1 MTRSEKAERDIDQ
14 MPKREHVWK
23 TQASAKAFADC
34 CNKDDEDD
42 IVYRVEVPSANM
54 FYFLFD
60 KIPDDDG
67 LFLAGRREVLA
78 IWTKGKSVDSKFVF
92 VQLV

>member
-42 IVYRVEVPSANM
+42 IVYRARPTVGGWTVVV
-54 FYFLFD
+54 LD
-60 KIPDDDG
+60 K
-67 LFLAGRREVLA
+67 E
-78 IWTKGKSVDSKFVF
+78 TKEELDPV
-92 VQLV
+92 